1 MAVIASWVIAVAG
14 TGTPAIA
21 APAPGLCA
29 MDEARGVVPADYPI
43 EACTTVSEVILRNTL
58 ALPVQIKLTGDAPA
72 VQSVD
77 VNQGLA
83 AVLTRLRH
91 SDPSIL
97 MPGDVARVPLGRG
110 GSTISVDLSRAG
122 RNFALLTTL
131 VTFMPGLQLADVKK
145 YWGIYTTLITEI
157 SDVYADYENCVADT
171 NWVERLKCDV
181 LRVRNVEFAVGRAV
195 ASGLSKK
202 LFSLFLSLPTFLKW
216 ADAQPKD
223 AGKIIHGTRTLTVAA
238 RTTSEP
244 PVVTTEVMKPAAPAL
259 TNFSVQSVG
268 VGVAAV
274 TFDVGWTAG
283 TDPVRCVIYVDDSAV
298 QESQCGTRSSTR
310 VTGLAAGVHRFKA
323 LVRDRLGNTSQ
334 WSPTLAVDIPGD
346 GDSVPPP
353 PVAPVEP
360 KPTVANFVVVV
371 KGGGNVGVAF
381 DVGWQSG
388 RDPVI
393 CHFLIDGQ
401 IWFEAQCGTHSS
413 KQFNGVS
420 PGQHVFDAQVSDR
433 FGVYS
438 DPVPSIVRTTT

>member
-1 MAVIASWVIAVAG
+1 M
-14 TGTPAIA
+14 
-21 APAPGLCA
+21 
-29 MDEARGVVPADYPI
+29 
-43 EACTTVSEVILRNTL
+43 TTSEVILRNTL
-58 ALPVQIKLTGDAPA
+58 ALPVQIKLTGDASA
-72 VQSVD
+72 VRSVG

-83 AVLTRLRH
+83 AALTRLRH

-97 MPGDVARVPLGRG
+97 MPGDVARVPLDKG
-110 GSTISVDLSRAG
+110 GSTISVELSRAG

-202 LFSLFLSLPTFLKW
+202 LFSLFLSLPTYLKW

-223 AGKIIHGTRTLTVAA
+223 ANKIIHGTRTLTVAA
-238 RTTSEP
+238 KAAGEP
-244 PVVTTEVMKPAAPAL
+244 PAVNTGVVKPAAPVLA
-259 TNFSVQSVG
+259 NFSVQSVG

-274 TFDVGWTAG
+274 MFDVGWTAG

-298 QESQCGTRSSTR
+298 QDSQCGTRSSTR
-310 VTGLAAGVHRFKA
+310 VTGLAAGMHRFKA

-334 WSPTLAVDIPGD
+334 WSPALTVDIPGD
-346 GDSVPPP
+346 PVPPT
-353 PVAPVEP
+353 PVVPADP

-371 KGGGNVGVAF
+371 KGDGNVGVAF

-401 IWFEAQCGTHSS
+401 SWFDSQCGTRSS
-413 KQFNGVS
+413 KQFSGVN
-420 PGQHVFDAQVSDR
+420 PGQHVFDVRVSDR